1 MAIKEIAR
9 NRKAF
14 HDYELID
21 RLEAGIE
28 LVGSEVKS
36 IRAAKV
42 NLKESYIRV
51 VKEQAVIFGMH
62 IGRLST
68 TQNDF
73 APEEKRARTLLMHKK
88 EILRWEKRVKLE
100 GLTIIPLK
108 IFFNSKNRCKLDIAL
123 AKGKK
128 LHDKREAL
136 KQKDADRTSK
146 RAMKIALSDL

>member
-9 NRKAF
+9 NKKAF

-36 IRAAKV
+36 IRAGKV

-68 TQNDF
+68 TQTDF
-73 APEEKRARTLLMHKK
+73 APEERRARTLLMHKK

-100 GLTIIPLK
+100 GLTIVPLK
-108 IFFNSKNRCKLDIAL
+108 IFFNSKNRCKVDVAL
-123 AKGKK
+123 AKGRKV
-128 LHDKREAL
+128 HDKREVL
-136 KQKDADRTSK
+136 KKKEADRSSQ
-146 RAMKIALSDL
+146 RAMKVALSNM